1 MIKPYMI
8 KPYIIKPYMIEPYL
22 IKPYMIKPYMIK
34 PYMPEQA
41 LFAAASEIKGEQCK
55 LVGGESLEGVK
66 QPEVYAGAHRNSYK
80 HSGGAERKPA

>member
-1 MIKPYMI
+1 MIE
-8 KPYIIKPYMIEPYL
+8 PYMIEPY
-22 IKPYMIKPYMIK
+22 MIKPC
-34 PYMPEQA
+34 MPEQA

-66 QPEVYAGAHRNSYK
+66 QPEVYHYAHRNRYK